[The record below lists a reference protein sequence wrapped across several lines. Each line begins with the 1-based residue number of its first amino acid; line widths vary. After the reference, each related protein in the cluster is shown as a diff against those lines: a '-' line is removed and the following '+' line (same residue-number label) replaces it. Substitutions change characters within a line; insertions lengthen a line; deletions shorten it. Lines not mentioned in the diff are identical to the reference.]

1 MKLSR
6 PELRRLAAVL
16 TLGSTLVA
24 TISTAGAQQP
34 PQPTALTDRPA
45 YAAAVGALRENRPAL
60 AAEKLDQLIEAA
72 ENLAPADAETVRLLR
87 LEALVRSQAISAAIH
102 ALGDKAFPP
111 SRERSFWAGLAL
123 IQARRYAEAVDYLA
137 PLVHSAPRGFAYRP
151 ELLQNL
157 AVALHRHGESDR
169 AIVTLEILIADSE
182 MPAAFRQ
189 AGRLLAAR
197 IEMDRGRLG
206 LARTR
211 LETDAEADSTGSGP
225 EANPVWSPEFQF
237 ERDLLLGQIALKQ
250 ERFDDAS
257 QAFTEVAESARD
269 SLTVERAQLGLIDE
283 SLAQGQLRQAEQR
296 LRAFLDARADS
307 PLIAD
312 AFQRLS
318 QLGSPQIPS
327 LRRQLESWSTDVTYP
342 NRRAYAL
349 FYRAILARDVGNAE
363 SAVANLGDFLADFPR
378 HPLRESAQIQLI
390 DGLIETGRL
399 TEADR
404 ELKRLQQRAALPS
417 TRLRLSLL
425 ESRLA
430 EARDETADSLRG
442 FQNVAK
448 SSGVPLESR
457 KAAAYNGALAATAS
471 GDEEFYESFAADLA
485 ELARDDP
492 EMAGDLLLEVGLYEA
507 REAMPRAFETLE
519 NFVLQFPEHPRLADA
534 QITLAEMYL
543 NQVPPQAV
551 SAREHLETAQDDPL
565 TLQQREW
572 LDYVAIWVEISAA
585 LNLEA
590 IAKADR
596 FLRDWPRSERRPSV
610 YLLLGESYFKAGEFA
625 NAVRALETL
634 ATESPESPL
643 AEPALFFAARA
654 AADSLDPEQRPKAIE
669 LWSRVA
675 ESEHDLADAARHEL
689 GLLHL
694 SLEQFDD
701 AVTAFELV
709 IAAENVDPSLQIA
722 ALADKGETLFVQA
735 SLMESG
741 NEPLLETAAAAF
753 EEAGNHEAA
762 SKSWRLQTAV
772 RRGKCLEALGKTD
785 EALALYEEIVEDG
798 APAGPVAAAP
808 TLEFDWYYRA
818 GLAAIRLLQAAGNQK
833 QAVAVADQ
841 VAQAGG
847 PRAAEASEIAD
858 RLRLRHFIWQDPAG

>member
-6 PELRRLAAVL
+6 PEFRRLAIVL
-16 TLGSTLVA
+16 TAGSTLVA
-24 TISTAGAQQP
+24 TISSAWTQQTTQP
-34 PQPTALTDRPA
+34 PALTDRPA

-72 ENLAPADAETVRLLR
+72 ENLAPTDAETVRLLR
-87 LEALVRSQAISAAIH
+87 LEALVRSQAISTAIH
-102 ALGDKAFPP
+102 ALSDEAFPP
-111 SRERSFWAGLAL
+111 SPERSFWAGLAL
-123 IQARRYAEAVDYLA
+123 IQARRYAEAVENLA
-137 PLVHSAPRGFAYRP
+137 PLVNSAPREFAYRP

-157 AVALHRHGESDR
+157 AVAQHRNGESDR

-225 EANPVWSPEFQF
+225 EPNPVWSPEFQF

-257 QAFTEVAESARD
+257 QAFSAVAENAKI
-269 SLTVERAQLGLIDE
+269 SLTAERAQLGLIDE
-283 SLAQGQLRQAEQR
+283 SLAKGQLRQAEQR
-296 LRAFLDARADS
+296 LRAFLETRADS

-318 QLGSPQIPS
+318 QLGSQQIPS
-327 LRRQLESWSTDVTYP
+327 LQRQLESWSADVTYP

-399 TEADR
+399 VEADR
-404 ELKRLQQRAALPS
+404 ELNRLQQRAALPS
-417 TRLRLSLL
+417 TRIRLSLL

-430 EARDETADSLRG
+430 QARDETTDSLRG
-442 FQNVAK
+442 FQEIAEE
-448 SSGVPLESR
+448 SGLPLDSR
-457 KAAAYNGALAATAS
+457 KAAAFNGALAATAS
-471 GDEEFYESFAADLA
+471 GDEDSYETFSADLA
-485 ELARDDP
+485 ELAQDDP
-492 EMAGDLLLEVGLYEA
+492 EMAGNLLLEVGLYEA

-551 SAREHLETAQDDPL
+551 SAREHLETAQDNPL

-596 FLRDWPRSERRPSV
+596 FLQDWPRSERRPSV

-634 ATESPESPL
+634 ATESPDSAL

-654 AADSLDPEQRPKAIE
+654 AADSLDSEQRPKAIE

-675 ESEHDLADAARHEL
+675 ESGGDLANAAQHEI
-689 GLLHL
+689 GLLYL
-694 SLEQFDD
+694 SLEQFDE
-701 AVTAFELV
+701 AVSAFELV
-709 IAAENVDPSLQIA
+709 IAAENVDPALQIA

-741 NEPLLETAAAAF
+741 NEPLLEAASAAF
-753 EEAGNHEAA
+753 EEAGSHEAA

-772 RRGKCLEALGKTD
+772 RRGKCLEALGQTD
-785 EALALYEEIVEDG
+785 DALTLYEEVVRNG

-808 TLEFDWYYRA
+808 TSEFDWYYRA
-818 GLAAIRLLQAAGNQK
+818 GLAAIRLLQAAGNQE
-833 QAVAVADQ
+833 QAVAVADL